1 MEIANNVLETFG
13 LNSGGMNKINTERIS
28 VKKNV
33 ITLDERTLQ
42 ISNVSQLY
50 VAEPASKIPIIAIIL
65 FLVFVGT
72 YFMASVF
79 TLFSLLGMIVAG
91 FYIYLV
97 IMDNLNKG
105 YFIYLNLN
113 SGFTYLIHCQNRQFA
128 EEVREVIENCIND
141 IYHKQ
146 DVMINMNQEVIK
158 IGQQI
163 VNVDQSINDSTVVSG
178 DHNEVNK

>member
-1 MEIANNVLETFG
+1 MALANVLETVG
-13 LNSGGMNKINTERIS
+13 LNLGEKNKVNTERIS

-42 ISNVSQLY
+42 ISNVSQIY
-50 VAEPASKIPIIAIIL
+50 VAEPASKIPVIAIIL
-65 FLVFVGT
+65 FFVFIGF
-72 YFMASVF
+72 YFLGSIVA
-79 TLFSLLGMIVAG
+79 LFSLSGMVLAG

-97 IMDNLNKG
+97 IMENLNKG

-146 DVMINMNQEVIK
+146 DVAINMNQEIIK

-163 VNVDQSINDSTVVSG
+163 VNVDQSINDSTIVSG
-178 DHNEVNK
+178 DHNEVSK